1 MESEIRRNQT
11 QKKGKN
17 EIIIAADS
25 VNWNFNYRMNDLK
38 IHFELDNV
46 GTIYYY
52 GIFILLIGTMKYRFV
67 HYFYKLIILFKR
79 LFLK

>member
-46 GTIYYY
+46 QYI
-52 GIFILLIGTMKYRFV
+52 IMEFL
-67 HYFYKLIILFKR
+67 FY
-79 LFLK
+79 